1 MTHPQPLNRPE
12 VTMRKV
18 RLPAAVAA
26 AVLAITPAVAHAST
40 ARPSPALT
48 VTVDASGQGEAAIPG
63 DFLGLSFEEGALHE
77 PWVSASHGNLAR
89 MLDNLGRGSM
99 RFAANGADATAW
111 QPDPSVP
118 PPAWADGQVITP
130 TDLARAGALA
140 RHTRWPID
148 LGVNLFHDDPAA
160 AASLATAAR
169 RQFGPLLRTIQLG
182 NEPNLYL
189 PIRGVPNYT
198 TDTYIKQATA
208 YLAAIGKSA
217 HGVRFSGPDAA
228 GFLWGL
234 PQADPITKPI
244 PSWWSAYT
252 SAFGHQTRFLDQHYY
267 PLVNRPEIQTP
278 ATIDNLL
285 SKTTAANTR
294 NFVDL
299 FAQQARTAGLPAH
312 ISETNSVA
320 NGGKAGVSNTLAA
333 ALWTV
338 DYALTAAHEG
348 ISGINFHQQPH
359 DCGGYTWICFPD
371 QTATTDARLQAQ
383 PSYYAGLLVSALHG
397 GQFLPTR
404 VSGAAAN
411 VTAYAVRSPDRAVR
425 VVIDNLDNT
434 LKGTVAVRING
445 VTARR
450 AGLQRLEGPSLEA
463 TSGVRFAGSQVAP
476 DGSFTP
482 NRPLRIP
489 VTGST
494 FNVPFTTPSA
504 VLLNITDRRR

>member
-1 MTHPQPLNRPE
+1 
-12 VTMRKV
+12 MRNV
-18 RLPAAVAA
+18 RLSAAVGA
-26 AVLAITPAVAHAST
+26 AVLATTATAAHAST
-40 ARPSPALT
+40 ARPSPTLT
-48 VTVDASGQGEAAIPG
+48 VTVDASGKGGAAIPG

-77 PWVSASHGNLAR
+77 PWVSAGHGNLAR
-89 MLDNLGRGSM
+89 LLGNLGRGSM

-130 TDLARAGALA
+130 ADLARAGALA
-140 RHTRWPID
+140 RRTRWPID

-160 AASLATAAR
+160 AAGLAAAAR
-169 RQFGPLLRTIQLG
+169 RQFGPMLRTIQLG

-189 PIRGVPNYT
+189 PVRVVPNYT
-198 TDTYIKQATA
+198 TDAYIKQATA

-217 HGVRFSGPDAA
+217 PGVRFSGPDAA

-244 PSWWSAYT
+244 PTWWSAYAD
-252 SAFGHQTRFLDQHYY
+252 AFGHQTRFLDQHYY

-285 SKTTAANTR
+285 SPATAANTR
-294 NFVDL
+294 NFIDL

-312 ISETNSVA
+312 LSETNNVA

-359 DCGGYTWICFPD
+359 DCGGYTWMCFSD
-371 QTATTDARLQAQ
+371 QAATTNGRLQAQ
-383 PSYYAGLLVSALHG
+383 PSYYAGLLVSALRG
-397 GQFLPTR
+397 GRFLPTQ
-404 VSGAAAN
+404 VSGTAAN
-411 VTAYAVRSPDRAVR
+411 VTAYAVRTPDGAIR
-425 VVIDNLDNT
+425 VVIDDLDKT
-434 LKGTVAVRING
+434 LKGTVAVKIKGGSPRQA
-445 VTARR
+445 V
-450 AGLQRLEGPSLEA
+450 LQRLEGPSLQA
-463 TSGVRFAGSQVAP
+463 TSGVRFAGSTVAT

-482 NRPLRIP
+482 GRPLRIP
-489 VTGST
+489 AAGST
-494 FNVPFTTPSA
+494 FDVPFTTPSA
-504 VLLNITDRRR
+504 VLLNINDRRR